1 LKTYLITG
9 VNGYIGKDLALNLL
23 REDNI
28 VIGVGRLETPK
39 LHVSNKNFIYL
50 NLDLTDLDFIS
61 QIDKFEFNG
70 VFHLASQ
77 QPSNKNITYDDF
89 YRSNVL
95 TTIILSNYF
104 NKKKLDFFLYTSTVS
119 VFGNNNEII
128 YENTKPNPLNYY
140 GLTKYIAE
148 SILQI
153 ESINFESK
161 LIICRLQSVFG
172 KDDGYGIVYTF
183 YEALKK
189 NEEIEIFSNG
199 TISRNLILLD
209 DVIKALVTI
218 SKNFNK
224 VENFEIFNIAS
235 SNSMKTVEIASLI
248 KHHLQSNSIIN
259 CVDKKYMFDWDVFVS
274 NKKFTN
280 YFNIELSSMED
291 AIFSYIN
298 RKDDI

>member
-1 LKTYLITG
+1 MKTYLITG

>member
-1 LKTYLITG
+1 MKTL
-9 VNGYIGKDLALNLL
+9 
-23 REDNI
+23 
-28 VIGVGRLETPK
+28 
-39 LHVSNKNFIYL
+39 
-50 NLDLTDLDFIS
+50 
-61 QIDKFEFNG
+61 
-70 VFHLASQ
+70 
-77 QPSNKNITYDDF
+77 
-89 YRSNVL
+89 
-95 TTIILSNYF
+95 TIIPSRLSATRLPGKPLLKINNLSIISHVF
-104 NKKKLDFFLYTSTVS
+104 RKAQEANLGEVFVATEDQEIVDDVANNGGNAILTSRHHKT
-119 VFGNNNEII
+119 GTDRI
-128 YENTKPNPLNYY
+128 
-140 GLTKYIAE
+140 
-148 SILQI
+148 
-153 ESINFESK
+153 
-161 LIICRLQSVFG
+161 
-172 KDDGYGIVYTF
+172 

-291 AIFSYIN
+291 AIFSYL
-298 RKDDI
+298 KQKK

>member
-9 VNGYIGKDLALNLL
+9 VNGYIGNDLALNLL
-23 REDNI
+23 REGNI
-28 VIGVGRLETPK
+28 VIGVGRLEIPK
-39 LHVSNKNFIYL
+39 LYISNKNFIYI
-50 NLDLTDLDFIS
+50 NSDLTDLGFIS

-70 VFHLASQ
+70 VYHLASQ
-77 QPSNKNITYDDF
+77 QPSKKSITYDDY

-95 TTIILSNYF
+95 STIILLNYF
-104 NKKKLDFFLYTSTVS
+104 NKKKIDFFLYTSTIS
-119 VFGNNNEII
+119 IFGNNSNEII
-128 YENTKPNPLNYY
+128 NESTKPNPINYY

-189 NEEIEIFSNG
+189 NEDIEIFSNG

-209 DVIKALVTI
+209 DVIKALMTI

-235 SNSMKTVEIASLI
+235 SNSMKTLEIASLI

-280 YFNIELSSMED
+280 FFNIELSSMED
-291 AIFSYIN
+291 AIFSYL
-298 RKDDI
+298 KQKK

>member
-1 LKTYLITG
+1 MKTYLITG
-9 VNGYIGKDLALNLL
+9 VNGYIGNDLALNLL
-23 REDNI
+23 REGNI
-28 VIGVGRLETPK
+28 VIGVGRLTSPK
-39 LHVSNKNFIYL
+39 LYISNKNFIYI
-50 NLDLTDLDFIS
+50 NADLTDLGFIS
-61 QIDKFEFNG
+61 KINKFEFNG

-95 TTIILSNYF
+95 STIILLKYF
-104 NKKKLDFFLYTSTVS
+104 NKKNLDFFLYTSTIS
-119 VFGNNNEII
+119 VFGNNNNELID
-128 YENTKPNPLNYY
+128 ENTKPNPITYY

-153 ESINFESK
+153 ESINFDSK

-189 NEEIEIFSNG
+189 NEDIEIFSNG

-209 DVIKALVTI
+209 DVIKALMTI
-218 SKNFNK
+218 SKKFNNIK
-224 VENFEIFNIAS
+224 NFEIFNIAS
-235 SNSMKTVEIASLI
+235 NNSMKTVEIASLM
-248 KHHLQSNSIIN
+248 KQHLQSNSIIN

-274 NKKFTN
+274 NKKITN
-280 YFNIELSSMED
+280 FFNIEFSSMED
-291 AIFSYIN
+291 AIFSYL
-298 RKDDI
+298 KQKK

>member
-9 VNGYIGKDLALNLL
+9 VNGYIGNDLALNLL
-23 REDNI
+23 REGNI

-39 LHVSNKNFIYL
+39 LYISNKNFIYI
-50 NLDLTDLDFIS
+50 NSDLTDLGFIS

-95 TTIILSNYF
+95 STIILLNYF
-104 NKKKLDFFLYTSTVS
+104 NKKKLDFFLYTSTIS

-128 YENTKPNPLNYY
+128 DENTKPNPINYY

-153 ESINFESK
+153 ESINFDSK

-189 NEEIEIFSNG
+189 NEDIEIFSNG

-209 DVIKALVTI
+209 DVIKVFMTI

-235 SNSMKTVEIASLI
+235 SNSMKTFEIASLI
-248 KHHLQSNSIIN
+248 KHHLQSNSKIN
-259 CVDKKYMFDWDVFVS
+259 CVEKKYMFDWDVFVS

-280 YFNIELSSMED
+280 FFNIELSSMED
-291 AIFSYIN
+291 AIFSYL
-298 RKDDI
+298 KQKK

>member
-1 LKTYLITG
+1 MKTYLITG
-9 VNGYIGKDLALNLL
+9 VNGYIGNDLALHLL
-23 REDNI
+23 REGNI
-28 VIGVGRLETPK
+28 VIGVGRLTAPK
-39 LHVSNKNFIYL
+39 LYISNKNFIYIKS
-50 NLDLTDLDFIS
+50 DLTDLGFIS
-61 QIDKFEFNG
+61 KIDKFEFNG

-95 TTIILSNYF
+95 STIILLNYF
-104 NKKKLDFFLYTSTVS
+104 NKKNLDFFLYTSTIS
-119 VFGNNNEII
+119 VFGNNNNELID
-128 YENTKPNPLNYY
+128 ENTKPNPINYY

-148 SILQI
+148 SILKI

-189 NEEIEIFSNG
+189 NEDIEIFSNG
-199 TISRNLILLD
+199 NISRNLILLD
-209 DVIKALVTI
+209 DVIKALMTI

-224 VENFEIFNIAS
+224 IENFEIFNIAS

-248 KHHLQSNSIIN
+248 KQHLQSNSKIN

-280 YFNIELSSMED
+280 FFNIDLSSMEA
-291 AIFSYIN
+291 AIFSYL
-298 RKDDI
+298 KQKK

>member
-1 LKTYLITG
+1 MKTYLITG
-9 VNGYIGKDLALNLL
+9 VNGYIGNDLALNLL
-23 REDNI
+23 REGNI
-28 VIGVGRLETPK
+28 VIGVGRLTSPK
-39 LHVSNKNFIYL
+39 LYISNKNFIYI
-50 NLDLTDLDFIS
+50 NADLTDLGFIS
-61 QIDKFEFNG
+61 KIDKFEFNG

-95 TTIILSNYF
+95 STIILLKYF
-104 NKKKLDFFLYTSTVS
+104 NKKNLDFFLYTSTIS
-119 VFGNNNEII
+119 VFGNNNNEII
-128 YENTKPNPLNYY
+128 DENTKPNPINYY

-161 LIICRLQSVFG
+161 LITCRLQSVFG

-189 NEEIEIFSNG
+189 NEDIEIFSNG

-209 DVIKALVTI
+209 DVIKVLMTI

-224 VENFEIFNIAS
+224 VESFEIFNIAS
-235 SNSMKTVEIASLI
+235 SNSMKTVEIANLI
-248 KHHLQSNSIIN
+248 KHHLQSNSKIN
-259 CVDKKYMFDWDVFVS
+259 CVEKKYMFDWDVFVS
-274 NKKFTN
+274 NKKITSF
-280 YFNIELSSMED
+280 FNIELFSMED
-291 AIFSYIN
+291 AIFSYL
-298 RKDDI
+298 KFKK

>member
-1 LKTYLITG
+1 VKTYLITG
-9 VNGYIGKDLALNLL
+9 VNGYIGNDLALNLL
-23 REDNI
+23 REGNI

-39 LHVSNKNFIYL
+39 LYISNKNFIYI
-50 NLDLTDLDFIS
+50 NSDLTDLGFIS

-89 YRSNVL
+89 YRSNVSS
-95 TTIILSNYF
+95 TIILLNYF
-104 NKKKLDFFLYTSTVS
+104 NKKKLDFFLYTSTIS

-128 YENTKPNPLNYY
+128 DENTKPNPINYY

-153 ESINFESK
+153 ESINFDSK

-189 NEEIEIFSNG
+189 NEDIEIFSNG

-209 DVIKALVTI
+209 DVIKVLMTI

-224 VENFEIFNIAS
+224 VENFEIFNIS
-235 SNSMKTVEIASLI
+235 SNNSMKTFEIASLI
-248 KHHLQSNSIIN
+248 KHHLQSNSKIN
-259 CVDKKYMFDWDVFVS
+259 CVEKKYMFDWDVFVC

-280 YFNIELSSMED
+280 LFNIELSSMED
-291 AIFSYIN
+291 AIFSYL
-298 RKDDI
+298 KQKK

>member
-1 LKTYLITG
+1 VKTYLITG
-9 VNGYIGKDLALNLL
+9 VNGYIGNDLTLNLL
-23 REDNI
+23 REGNI

-39 LHVSNKNFIYL
+39 LYISNKNFIYI
-50 NLDLTDLDFIS
+50 NSDLTDLGFIS

-70 VFHLASQ
+70 VYHLASQ
-77 QPSNKNITYDDF
+77 QPSKKSITYDDY

-95 TTIILSNYF
+95 STIILLNYF
-104 NKKKLDFFLYTSTVS
+104 NKKKLDFFLYTSTIS
-119 VFGNNNEII
+119 IFGNNSNEII
-128 YENTKPNPLNYY
+128 NESTKPNPINYY

-189 NEEIEIFSNG
+189 NEDIEIFSNG

-209 DVIKALVTI
+209 DVIKALMTI

-235 SNSMKTVEIASLI
+235 SNSMKTLEIASLI

-280 YFNIELSSMED
+280 FFNIELSSMED
-291 AIFSYIN
+291 AIFSYL
-298 RKDDI
+298 KQKK

>member
-1 LKTYLITG
+1 MKTYLITG
-9 VNGYIGKDLALNLL
+9 VNGYIGNDLALNLL
-23 REDNI
+23 REGNI
-28 VIGVGRLETPK
+28 VIGVGRLEIPK
-39 LHVSNKNFIYL
+39 LYISNKNFIYI
-50 NLDLTDLDFIS
+50 NSDLTDLGFIS

-70 VFHLASQ
+70 VYHLASQ
-77 QPSNKNITYDDF
+77 QPSKKSITYDDY

-95 TTIILSNYF
+95 STIILLNYF
-104 NKKKLDFFLYTSTVS
+104 NKKKIDFFLYTSTIS
-119 VFGNNNEII
+119 IFGNNSNEII
-128 YENTKPNPLNYY
+128 NESTKPNPINYY

-189 NEEIEIFSNG
+189 NEDIEIFSNG

-209 DVIKALVTI
+209 DVIKALMTI

-235 SNSMKTVEIASLI
+235 SNSMKTFEIASLI
-248 KHHLQSNSIIN
+248 KHHLQSNSKIN
-259 CVDKKYMFDWDVFVS
+259 CVEKKYMFDWDVFVS

-280 YFNIELSSMED
+280 FFNIELSSMED
-291 AIFSYIN
+291 AIFSYL
-298 RKDDI
+298 KQKK

>member
-1 LKTYLITG
+1 VKTYLITG
-9 VNGYIGKDLALNLL
+9 VNGYIGNDLALNLL
-23 REDNI
+23 REGNI

-39 LHVSNKNFIYL
+39 LYISNKNFIYI
-50 NLDLTDLDFIS
+50 NSDLTDLGFIS

-89 YRSNVL
+89 YRSNVSS
-95 TTIILSNYF
+95 TIILLNYF
-104 NKKKLDFFLYTSTVS
+104 NKKKLDFFLYTSTIS

-128 YENTKPNPLNYY
+128 DENTKPNPINYY

-153 ESINFESK
+153 ESINFDSK

-189 NEEIEIFSNG
+189 NEDIEIFSNG

-209 DVIKALVTI
+209 DVIKVLMTI

-224 VENFEIFNIAS
+224 VENFEIFNIS
-235 SNSMKTVEIASLI
+235 SNNSMKTFEIASLI
-248 KHHLQSNSIIN
+248 KHHLQSNSKIN
-259 CVDKKYMFDWDVFVS
+259 CVEKKYMFDWDVFVS

-280 YFNIELSSMED
+280 FFNIELSSMED
-291 AIFSYIN
+291 AIFSYV
-298 RKDDI
+298 KQKK

>member
-9 VNGYIGKDLALNLL
+9 VNGYIGNDLALNLL
-23 REDNI
+23 REGNI

-39 LHVSNKNFIYL
+39 LYISNKNFIYI
-50 NLDLTDLDFIS
+50 NSDLTDLGFIS

-95 TTIILSNYF
+95 STIILLNYF
-104 NKKKLDFFLYTSTVS
+104 NKKKLDFFLYTSTIS

-128 YENTKPNPLNYY
+128 DENTKPNPINYY

-153 ESINFESK
+153 ESINFDSK

-172 KDDGYGIVYTF
+172 KEDGYGIVYTF

-189 NEEIEIFSNG
+189 NEDIEIFSNG

-209 DVIKALVTI
+209 DVIKVFMTI

-235 SNSMKTVEIASLI
+235 SNSMKTFEIASLI
-248 KHHLQSNSIIN
+248 KHHLQSNSKIN
-259 CVDKKYMFDWDVFVS
+259 CVEKKYMFDWDVFVS

-280 YFNIELSSMED
+280 FFNIELSSMED
-291 AIFSYIN
+291 AIFSYL
-298 RKDDI
+298 KQKK

>member
-1 LKTYLITG
+1 MKTYLITG
-9 VNGYIGKDLALNLL
+9 VNGYIGNDLALNLL
-23 REDNI
+23 REGNI
-28 VIGVGRLETPK
+28 VIGVGRLTSPK
-39 LHVSNKNFIYL
+39 LYISNKNFIYI
-50 NLDLTDLDFIS
+50 NADLTDLGFIS
-61 QIDKFEFNG
+61 KIDKFEFNG

-95 TTIILSNYF
+95 STIILLKYF
-104 NKKKLDFFLYTSTVS
+104 NKKNLDFFLYTSTIS
-119 VFGNNNEII
+119 VFGNNNNELID
-128 YENTKPNPLNYY
+128 ENTKPNPINYY

-153 ESINFESK
+153 ESINFDSK

-189 NEEIEIFSNG
+189 NEDIEIFSNG

-209 DVIKALVTI
+209 DVIKALMTI
-218 SKNFNK
+218 SKNFNNIK
-224 VENFEIFNIAS
+224 NFEIFNIAS
-235 SNSMKTVEIASLI
+235 NNSMKTVEIASLI
-248 KHHLQSNSIIN
+248 KQHLQSNSIIK

-274 NKKFTN
+274 NKKITN
-280 YFNIELSSMED
+280 FFNIELSSMED
-291 AIFSYIN
+291 AIFSYL
-298 RKDDI
+298 RQKK

>member
-1 LKTYLITG
+1 MKTYLITG
-9 VNGYIGKDLALNLL
+9 VNGYIGNDLALNLL
-23 REDNI
+23 REGNI
-28 VIGVGRLETPK
+28 VIGVGRLTSPK
-39 LHVSNKNFIYL
+39 LYISNKNFIYI
-50 NLDLTDLDFIS
+50 NADLTDLGFIS
-61 QIDKFEFNG
+61 KIDKFEFNG

-95 TTIILSNYF
+95 STIILLKYF
-104 NKKKLDFFLYTSTVS
+104 NKKNLDFFLYTSTIS
-119 VFGNNNEII
+119 VFGNNNNELID
-128 YENTKPNPLNYY
+128 ENTKPNPINYY

-153 ESINFESK
+153 ESINFDSK

-189 NEEIEIFSNG
+189 NEDIEIFSNG

-209 DVIKALVTI
+209 DVIKALMTI
-218 SKNFNK
+218 SKNFNNIN
-224 VENFEIFNIAS
+224 NFEIFNIAS
-235 SNSMKTVEIASLI
+235 NNSMKTVEIASLI
-248 KHHLQSNSIIN
+248 KQHLQSNSIIN

-274 NKKFTN
+274 NKKITN
-280 YFNIELSSMED
+280 FFNIEFSSMED
-291 AIFSYIN
+291 AIISYL
-298 RKDDI
+298 KQKK